1 MNIIQENSVKQ
12 VLIVISSRNPTNHL
26 IRNIN
31 YLQKIQLNDGNIYK
45 IICVDSDSDNLATY
59 ETIKNRFPFVEI
71 HMVKNKNYEYGAYK
85 YAMTTYPNYDIYICI
100 QDTFLIKSRVDLRDV
115 NDACCYSYLNDSGF
129 FSHPEVK
136 EFGKQLLSN
145 TEFETNSIIDTHFI
159 LATHSSFIV
168 TNKVLNDIFNTLINP
183 PYNKEGSCCYERLF
197 GLYFILKGI
206 KTINIEPFVVKVHGR
221 RM

>member
-1 MNIIQENSVKQ
+1 MNIMQENSTKQ
-12 VLIVISSRNPTNHL
+12 VLIAISTRNPTGCL
-26 IRNIN
+26 IHNIAN
-31 YLQKIQLNDGNIYK
+31 LQSMQLSDGNAYK
-45 IICVDSDSDNLATY
+45 IICVDSDSDNFETY
-59 ETIKNRFPFVEI
+59 ETINNRFPFVEI

-85 YAMTTYPNYDIYICI
+85 YAVTTYPNYDIYICI
-100 QDTFLIKSRVDLRDV
+100 QDTFLITSRVDLSEV
-115 NDACCYSYLNDSGF
+115 NDYCCYSSMHDSGF

-145 TEFETNSIIDTHFI
+145 TVFESSSLIDTYFT
-159 LATHSSFIV
+159 LAMHSSFIV

-183 PYNKEGSCCYERLF
+183 PCDKYGSCCYERLF

-206 KTINIEPFVVKVHGR
+206 KTININPFAAKLHGG